1 MIQNC
6 SKSLWKAGG
15 HKKGPQIQWMVPPTW
30 FSIFS
35 IFIISTSITL
45 SPLLEL
51 QERPRKP
58 RDGGWRRDPALW
70 DKAGLTARAA
80 WQDAPMAILGSHP
93 TPDPAMYICLTESR
107 QDLVP
112 CPLCPLCPLCL
123 MLGPMFWSAVTF
135 VAHRYQAH
143 ITLGPS
149 CRSWQIKPSF
159 SFKML
164 NKYCLSKSLNYK
176 LEGAFLEVSND

>member
-1 MIQNC
+1 MAIHLKVLHALFQLLESEND
-6 SKSLWKAGG
+6 SELLKIPL
-15 HKKGPQIQWMVPPTW
+15 KGWWPQERPTNPMDGPTNMV
-30 FSIFS
+30 F
-35 IFIISTSITL
+35 FIISTFITL
-45 SPLLEL
+45 SPPLEL

-58 RDGGWRRDPALW
+58 RDGGWRGDPALW

-112 CPLCPLCPLCL
+112 CPLCPLCL

-149 CRSWQIKPSF
+149 CRSWQIKHSF

-164 NKYCLSKSLNYK
+164 NKYCQSLSNTS
-176 LEGAFLEVSND
+176 